1 MNEANAEER
10 TMFRLLVFLSIG
22 RLLLG
27 SRHRR
32 RTLWRGLLAWGMLG
46 FLANHHFDME
56 NMEDEIRE
64 KAEDLYAQ
72 PGNSVS
78 V

>member
-1 MNEANAEER
+1 M
-10 TMFRLLVFLSIG
+10 MFRLLVFLSIG

>member
-1 MNEANAEER
+1 M
-10 TMFRLLVFLSIG
+10 MFRLLVFLSIG

-46 FLANHHFDME
+46 FLANHHFDSKRQLIGVYE
-56 NMEDEIRE
+56 
-64 KAEDLYAQ
+64 
-72 PGNSVS
+72 
-78 V
+78 